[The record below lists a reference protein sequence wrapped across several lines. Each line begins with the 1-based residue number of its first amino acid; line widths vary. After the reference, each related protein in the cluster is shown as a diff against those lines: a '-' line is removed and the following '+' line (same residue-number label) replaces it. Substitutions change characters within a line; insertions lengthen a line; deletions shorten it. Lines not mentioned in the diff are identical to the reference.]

1 MENKPVILPHWLEVL
16 ECCGVKTQ
24 LAVIKALVKYQ
35 AEGVMPDFKGTKLA
49 LFNFL
54 VRDLSPAQEEKG
66 ADGKNK
72 PDNALTRVEK
82 TRLNSLMLTIAG
94 IPGLIS
100 ELTAASGLSPAEYM
114 SRLKDAVL
122 VDPPA
127 RIMSFDLQTFVSYI
141 RDKGGSLARG

>member
-1 MENKPVILPHWLEVL
+1 
-16 ECCGVKTQ
+16 
-24 LAVIKALVKYQ
+24 
-35 AEGVMPDFKGTKLA
+35 MPDFKGTKLA

-72 PDNALTRVEK
+72 PDNALTQAEK

-100 ELTAASGLSPAEYM
+100 ELTAASGLSPTEYM
-114 SRLKDAVL
+114 TRLKDAVL
-122 VDPPA
+122 ADPPSA
-127 RIMSFDLQTFVSYI
+127 IMSFNLQTFVSYI

>member
-72 PDNALTRVEK
+72 PDNALTQAEK

-100 ELTAASGLSPAEYM
+100 ELTAASGLSPTEYM
-114 SRLKDAVL
+114 TRLKDAVL
-122 VDPPA
+122 ADPPSA
-127 RIMSFDLQTFVSYI
+127 IMSFNLQTFVSYI